1 MANTKNFNPA
11 YSSVKSLFLQ
21 SPATSTNFAI
31 DIVKQN
37 TECRFEKVEM
47 VENVTD
53 TLPAGTLVVTD
64 LNDIVSFIQKNDIQN
79 IILQFFNGNS
89 YTFPIT
95 SVSYINNAASDSE
108 ITLVAINFTNQ
119 HYTFL
124 SKNSVNNLLGIKKPT
139 VFGINELIVKLR
151 TVCNAPTYG
160 YNDFAS
166 NFFLYRPL
174 IPYNSGEEAIPDNVI
189 EFMQYLCNGA
199 VNNKGDA
206 NFAFWTSFDGAM
218 NFKSFER
225 NLADDISAATV
236 IDEVRSVAVF
246 DGDQVTRNIDGR
258 YYRKAYF
265 AATNP
270 AYQWIS
276 KNYYYIRKTPKYLD
290 TNTVEVNL
298 GLTGDALSDAIIES
312 ERNTTKNLTFHFQDD
327 GQKYNI
333 DVVSIYGR
341 GTTAPKGGDN
351 IFIDHPWGYFDGQLP
366 TNDKSISNLLGNQ
379 YGTEK
384 SYYNMVLMGESGYM
398 PYLDSPDMW
407 KNMFDMTPIHPHYP
421 DDKDLPAT
429 STSLGINGIDTYL
442 QKVIDIRYDVFQ
454 STLTGA
460 SEDRLKKLREIEA
473 QNFVMYSLC
482 CMGKQ
487 PEQDFFALLQRY
499 EPDSVSG
506 ISGSVPGNAKKYRY
520 KWNKLKF
527 NAIYGACGPAGMSG
541 SSGGS
546 GGSSGAASYYFHQ
559 LENWSL
565 DSVASSATQ
574 DDTWAI
580 NVNER
585 GLTSSYLPP
594 GWSPSNI
601 PSGFQYRAIGTNGS
615 ATPPDSADIFHIVK
629 MYQIPLTTLLS
640 ESGNQVYPEYQN
652 KFLSYFWAENVVD
665 GSCQTTSTTVNG
677 NNQ

>member
-1 MANTKNFNPA
+1 MANIKNFNPA
-11 YSSVKSLFLQ
+11 YSTVKSIFLQ
-21 SPATSTNFAI
+21 SPQNSNNFSI

-53 TLPAGTLVVTD
+53 TLPSGTLVVTD
-64 LNDIVSFIQKNDIQN
+64 LKDIVSFIERNDIQN
-79 IILQFFNGNS
+79 FILQFFNGKS

-95 SVSYINNAASDSE
+95 SVSYINNAASDNE
-108 ITLVAINFTNQ
+108 TTLVAINFTNQ

-124 SKNSVNNLLGIKKPT
+124 SKNSVTNLLGIKKPT
-139 VFGINELIVKLR
+139 VFSINDLIIKFR
-151 TVCNAPTYG
+151 TVCGAPSYG

-174 IPYNSGEEAIPDNVI
+174 VSYNSGEEAIPDNVI

-199 VNNKGDA
+199 VDNMGNP

-218 NFKSFER
+218 NFKCFKRS
-225 NLADDISAATV
+225 LSDDISASSV
-236 IDEVRSVAVF
+236 NSDVRSVAVF
-246 DGDQVTRNIDGR
+246 DGDQVVRNIDGR

-290 TNTVEVNL
+290 ENSVKVDPS
-298 GLTGDALSDAIIES
+298 LTGNSLADAIIAS

-366 TNDKSISNLLGNQ
+366 TNDKSITNLIGNQ
-379 YGTEK
+379 YGIDN

-398 PYLDSPDMW
+398 QYLDSPDMW

-421 DDKDLPAT
+421 DDKTLPAT
-429 STSLGINGIDTYL
+429 SISLGIAGADTYL
-442 QKVIDIRYDVFQ
+442 QKVIDIRYNVFQ
-454 STLTGA
+454 STITGS

-482 CMGKQ
+482 CMGKKQ
-487 PEQDFFALLQRY
+487 EEDFFAVLQRY
-499 EPDSVSG
+499 EPDNVSV
-506 ISGSVPGNAKKYRY
+506 ITGSMPANAKKYRY
-520 KWNKLKF
+520 KWNKIKF
-527 NAIYGACGPAGMSG
+527 NAVYGACGPAGMSG

-546 GGSSGAASYYFHQ
+546 GGTSGGKSYYFHQ

-565 DSVASSATQ
+565 DSTASSQTQ

-601 PSGFQYRAIGTNGS
+601 PSGFNYRAIGTNGNG
-615 ATPPDSADIFHIVK
+615 TPPDSADIFHIVK
-629 MYQIPLTTLLS
+629 MYQIPLSTLLT

-652 KFLSYFWAENVVD
+652 KYLSYFWAENVVD
-665 GSCQTTSTTVNG
+665 GSCQTTSNTTTADNL
-677 NNQ
+677 